1 MRKFFVCIA
10 AALVML
16 LSACE
21 MKVNVGVTTMRSD
34 DKWTMTYAL
43 FNSSKEENFYAE
55 SGDVF
60 VIKTENSEGKIY
72 LTIKMK
78 NSDPVYEG
86 SIESGEFTVNI
97 TENGRYTVCVE
108 GEKAKG
114 KFETEK
120 RSKNAE
126 N

>member
-1 MRKFFVCIA
+1 MKKFFVCIA

-21 MKVNVGVTTMRSD
+21 MNVNVGVTTMRND
-34 DKWTMTYAL
+34 DRWTMTYAL
-43 FNSSKEENFYAE
+43 FNSSKEESFYAE

-72 LTIKMK
+72 LTVKMK

-86 SIESGEFTVNI
+86 NIESGEFTVNV
-97 TENGRYTVCVE
+97 TESGRYTVRVE

-114 KFETEK
+114 KFEIEK
-120 RSKNAE
+120 MSKNAE

>member
-1 MRKFFVCIA
+1 MRRFFVCIA

-21 MKVNVGVTTMRSD
+21 MNVNVGVTTMRSD

-72 LTIKMK
+72 LTVKMK
-78 NSDPVYEG
+78 NSDPIYQG
-86 SIESGEFTVNI
+86 NIKSGEFTVAVS
-97 TENGRYTVCVE
+97 ESGRYTVRVE
-108 GEKAKG
+108 G
-114 KFETEK
+114 
-120 RSKNAE
+120 
-126 N
+126 

>member
-21 MKVNVGVTTMRSD
+21 MNVNVGVTTMRID
-34 DKWTMTYAL
+34 GKWTMTYAL
-43 FNSSKEENFYAE
+43 FNSSKEETFYAE

-72 LTIKMK
+72 LTVKMK

-86 SIESGEFTVNI
+86 NIESDEFTVNI
-97 TENGRYTVCVE
+97 TESGRYTVRVE

-114 KFETEK
+114 KFEIEK
-120 RSKNAE
+120 RGKNAE

>member
-1 MRKFFVCIA
+1 MKKFFVCIA
-10 AALVML
+10 AALTVL

-21 MKVNVGVTTMRSD
+21 MNVGVVTMRNN

-43 FNSSKEENFYAE
+43 FNSFREERFYAE

-72 LTIKMK
+72 LTVKMK

-86 SIESGEFTVNI
+86 NIESGEFTVSVS
-97 TENGRYTVCVE
+97 ESGRYTVHVE
-108 GEKAKG
+108 GEGAKG
-114 KFETEK
+114 KFEIEK

>member
-21 MKVNVGVTTMRSD
+21 MNVNVGVTTMRSD

-43 FNSSKEENFYAE
+43 FNSSKEENFYTE

-86 SIESGEFTVNI
+86 NIESGEFTVNI
-97 TENGRYTVCVE
+97 TENGRYTVRVE

-114 KFETEK
+114 KFEIEK

>member
-21 MKVNVGVTTMRSD
+21 MNVNVGVTTMRSD

-60 VIKTENSEGKIY
+60 VIKTENS
-72 LTIKMK
+72 
-78 NSDPVYEG
+78 G
-86 SIESGEFTVNI
+86 SNRNRTAQDRPDRI
-97 TENGRYTVCVE
+97 
-108 GEKAKG
+108 
-114 KFETEK
+114 
-120 RSKNAE
+120 
-126 N
+126 

>member
-86 SIESGEFTVNI
+86 NIESDEFTVNI
-97 TENGRYTVCVE
+97 TESGRYTVRVE

-114 KFETEK
+114 KFEIEK

>member
-1 MRKFFVCIA
+1 MRRFFLCIA

-86 SIESGEFTVNI
+86 NIESGEFTVNI
-97 TENGRYTVCVE
+97 TESGRYTVRVE

-114 KFETEK
+114 KFEIEK

>member
-1 MRKFFVCIA
+1 MKKFFVCIA
-10 AALVML
+10 AALTVL

-21 MKVNVGVTTMRSD
+21 MNVGVVTMRNN

-43 FNSSKEENFYAE
+43 FNSFREERFYAE

-72 LTIKMK
+72 LTVKMK
-78 NSDPVYEG
+78 NSDPIYQG
-86 SIESGEFTVNI
+86 NIKSGEFTVSVS
-97 TENGRYTVCVE
+97 ESGRYTVRVE

-114 KFETEK
+114 KFEIEK

>member
-60 VIKTENSEGKIY
+60 AIKTENSEGKIY

-97 TENGRYTVCVE
+97 TENGRYTVRVE

>member
-21 MKVNVGVTTMRSD
+21 MNVNVGVTTMRID

-55 SGDVF
+55 NGDVF

-72 LTIKMK
+72 LTVKMK

-86 SIESGEFTVNI
+86 NIESDEFTVNI
-97 TENGRYTVCVE
+97 TESGRYTVRIE

-114 KFETEK
+114 KFEIEK
-120 RSKNAE
+120 RGKNAE

>member
-21 MKVNVGVTTMRSD
+21 MNVNVGVTTMRID

-43 FNSSKEENFYAE
+43 FNSSKEETFYAE

-72 LTIKMK
+72 LTVKMK

-86 SIESGEFTVNI
+86 NIESDEFTVNI
-97 TENGRYTVCVE
+97 TESGRYTVRIE

-114 KFETEK
+114 KFEIEK
-120 RSKNAE
+120 RGKNAE

>member
-1 MRKFFVCIA
+1 MRRFFVCIA

-21 MKVNVGVTTMRSD
+21 MNVNVGVTTMRSD

-60 VIKTENSEGKIY
+60 VIKTENSEGEIC
-72 LTIKMK
+72 LTVKMK
-78 NSDPVYEG
+78 NSDPIYQG
-86 SIESGEFTVNI
+86 NIKSDEFTVNI
-97 TENGRYTVCVE
+97 TESGRYTVRVE

>member
-1 MRKFFVCIA
+1 MKKFFACIA
-10 AALVML
+10 AALTVL

-21 MKVNVGVTTMRSD
+21 MNVGVVTMRNN

-43 FNSSKEENFYAE
+43 FNSFREERFYAE
-55 SGDVF
+55 SGDAF

-72 LTIKMK
+72 LTVKMK

-86 SIESGEFTVNI
+86 NIESDEFTVNI
-97 TENGRYTVCVE
+97 TESGRYTVRGE

-114 KFETEK
+114 KFEIEK
-120 RSKNAE
+120 RNKNAE

>member
-86 SIESGEFTVNI
+86 SIESGEFTVAVS
-97 TENGRYTVCVE
+97 ESGRYTVRVE

-114 KFETEK
+114 KFEIEK

>member
-1 MRKFFVCIA
+1 MKKFFVCIA

-21 MKVNVGVTTMRSD
+21 MNVNVGVTTMRND
-34 DKWTMTYAL
+34 DRWTMTYAL

-72 LTIKMK
+72 LTVKMK

-86 SIESGEFTVNI
+86 NIESGEFTVNV
-97 TENGRYTVCVE
+97 TESGRYTVRVE

-114 KFETEK
+114 KFEIAK

>member
-1 MRKFFVCIA
+1 MKKFFVCIA

-21 MKVNVGVTTMRSD
+21 MNVNVGVTTMRND
-34 DKWTMTYAL
+34 DRWTMTYAL

-72 LTIKMK
+72 LTVKMK

-86 SIESGEFTVNI
+86 NIESGEFTVNV
-97 TENGRYTVCVE
+97 TESGRYTVRVE

-114 KFETEK
+114 KFEIEK

>member
-21 MKVNVGVTTMRSD
+21 MNVNVGVTTMRID
-34 DKWTMTYAL
+34 GKWTMTYAL
-43 FNSSKEENFYAE
+43 FNSSKEETFYAE

-72 LTIKMK
+72 LTVKMK

-86 SIESGEFTVNI
+86 NIESDEFTVNI
-97 TENGRYTVCVE
+97 TESGRYTVRIE

-114 KFETEK
+114 KFEIEK
-120 RSKNAE
+120 RGKNAE